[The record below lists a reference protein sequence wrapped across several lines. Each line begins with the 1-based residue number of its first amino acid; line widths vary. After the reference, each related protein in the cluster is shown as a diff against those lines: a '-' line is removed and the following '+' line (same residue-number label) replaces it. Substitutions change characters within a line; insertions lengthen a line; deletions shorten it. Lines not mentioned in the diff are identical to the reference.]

1 MKKIMLVA
9 VATVFTVSAA
19 IGATAMSV
27 PAKNGAVVSP
37 LSMVMPVSQE
47 LPFDRYW
54 SKD

>member
-9 VATVFTVSAA
+9 AATVFTVSAA
-19 IGATAMSV
+19 IAATAISA
-27 PAKNGAVVSP
+27 PAKNGAGISP
-37 LSMVMPVSQE
+37 LAMVMPVSQE